1 VAIEVVLDKP
11 EEMNL
16 LGLFMKAA
24 LDSRGDAIERAK
36 PSGAIALTGGDMSV
50 TLDFSPGRVT
60 VRKGADPG
68 ARAHLKGPLE
78 PLVQVARGKSGPI
91 LKRQVKLSGNPLA
104 ALPLNR
110 VFKGG

>member
-1 VAIEVVLDKP
+1 MEVVLEKP

-24 LDSRGDAIERAK
+24 LEARAEAIARAK

-50 TLDFSPGRVT
+50 TLDFSPGTVT
-60 VRKGADPG
+60 IRKGADAN
-68 ARAHLKGPLE
+68 ARAHLRGPLE
-78 PLVQVARGKSGPI
+78 PLVQVARGRSGPI
-91 LKRQVKLSGNPLA
+91 LRRQVKVSGNPLA

-110 VFKGG
+110 VFRAG

>member
-1 VAIEVVLDKP
+1 VEVVLENP
-11 EEMNL
+11 EQMNL

-24 LDSRGDAIERAK
+24 LEARGEAIASAK
-36 PSGAIALTGGDMSV
+36 PSGTIALTGGEMSV
-50 TLDFSPGRVT
+50 TLDFAPGKVT
-60 VRKGADPG
+60 ISKGADPG

-104 ALPLNR
+104 ALPLNK
-110 VFKGG
+110 VFRAG